1 MATNYVRGRAKEY
14 EVKST
19 LEALGYTCTRS
30 ASSQGL
36 WDVSCHRADGARVVQ
51 SKLTSSGNFSEDE
64 NCALLRD
71 LPLAHNTLKELWIY
85 EKGKGLVEIRDLR
98 EPKPDAR
105 TPEGRALR
113 EKARE
118 RASQMRRIIK

>member
-19 LEALGYTCTRS
+19 LEAMGYTCTRS

-36 WDVSCHRADGARVVQ
+36 WDVSCVRADGTRLVQ
-51 SKLTSSGNFSEDE
+51 SKLTSTGDFSEDA

-71 LPLAHNTLKELWIY
+71 LPVAHNTTKELWLY
-85 EKGKGLVEIRDLR
+85 VKGQGLVEIRDLR

-105 TPEGRALR
+105 TPEGKAQR
-113 EKARE
+113 ERARE
-118 RASQMRRIIK
+118 RAIQVRRIIK